1 MIEQTHD
8 NHFHNETLAIKYFQY
23 FCHLILTIIIMLP
36 GISMANSKSNWP
48 LWESYASRFIQEDG
62 RVVDISGDFTTSE
75 GQAYSLF
82 FALVG
87 NDRERFN
94 LILNWTEEN
103 LAQGDLSA
111 RLPAW
116 HWGLTENNEWGIL
129 DNNSASDSDLWISY
143 TLIEAARLWEKP
155 AYERLGQK
163 LMQRVV
169 KQEIRHLPGFGMML
183 LPGPKGFCMN
193 SGLCRLNPSYL
204 PIPILRRF
212 SEYYK
217 SDLWDRLAENTVYM
231 IKSASSEGIVPDWIA
246 YKNGQGFILDPI
258 NGDVGSYDA
267 IRVYL
272 WAGMLDSNDPLSSP
286 LLSAISGLARSMNT
300 RQSIPRILYSNTGEA
315 EGIGPVGF
323 SAAVLPYLELLGE
336 QHLLDQ
342 QIVRVR
348 NDLMKGLLGESPV
361 YYDQNLALFGTGWF
375 ENRFFF
381 DEQGRLIPDWH

>member
-1 MIEQTHD
+1 
-8 NHFHNETLAIKYFQY
+8 
-23 FCHLILTIIIMLP
+23 
-36 GISMANSKSNWP
+36 MAQSKSNWP

-62 RVVDISGDFTTSE
+62 RVVDISGGFTTSE

-94 LILNWTEEN
+94 LILKWTEEN

-116 HWGLTENNEWGIL
+116 QWGRREDNQWGIL
-129 DNNSASDSDLWISY
+129 DSNSASDSDLWLSY

-155 AYERLGQK
+155 SYEFLGQK
-163 LMQRVV
+163 LLQQVL
-169 KQEIRHLPGFGMML
+169 KEEIRSIPGLGIML
-183 LPGPKGFCMN
+183 LPGREGFCLEID
-193 SGLCRLNPSYL
+193 LCRLNPSYL

-212 SEYYK
+212 SKYYK

-231 IKSASSEGIVPDWIA
+231 IQSVSHQGIVPDWVA
-246 YKNGQGFILDPI
+246 YQTGKGFIPDPVK
-258 NGDVGSYDA
+258 GDAGSYDA

-272 WAGMLDSNDPLSSP
+272 WAGMLDIRDPLSFP
-286 LLSAISGLARSMNT
+286 LLSAVSGLAQSMKT
-300 RQSIPRILYSNTGEA
+300 RAFIPKILYSNTGEA

-323 SAAVLPYLELLGE
+323 AAASLPYLESLGE
-336 QHLLDQ
+336 QSLLDLQ
-342 QIVRVR
+342 VERIR
-348 NDLMKGLLGESPV
+348 NELMKGLIGGNPV

-381 DEQGRLIPDWH
+381 DREGRLIPDWH

>member
-1 MIEQTHD
+1 MRFYYFLLLLTMIVV
-8 NHFHNETLAIKYFQY
+8 
-23 FCHLILTIIIMLP
+23 LP
-36 GISMANSKSNWP
+36 GTSMAKSKSNWP

-62 RVVDISGDFTTSE
+62 RVIDISGGFSTSE
-75 GQAYSLF
+75 GQSYALF
-82 FALVG
+82 FSLVG
-87 NDRERFN
+87 NDRERFKT
-94 LILNWTEEN
+94 ILKWTEEN

-116 HWGLTENNEWGIL
+116 HWGRAENDEWKIL
-129 DNNSASDSDLWISY
+129 DSNSASDSDLWMSY

-163 LMQRVV
+163 LLERVI
-169 KQEIRHLPGFGMML
+169 KEEIRHLPGLGIML
-183 LPGPKGFCMN
+183 LPGPEGFC
-193 SGLCRLNPSYL
+193 LKDDVCRLNPSYL

-212 SEYYK
+212 SQYYK
-217 SDLWDRLAENTVYM
+217 SDLWDRLAENTVHM
-231 IKSASSEGIVPDWIA
+231 IQSTSKEGIVPDWVA
-246 YKNGQGFILDPI
+246 YKNGQGFILDPVE
-258 NGDVGSYDA
+258 GDVGSYDA

-272 WAGMLDSNDPLSSP
+272 WAGMLDRKDPLSSR

-300 RQSIPRILYSNTGEA
+300 RQSIPRILYGNTGEA

-336 QHLLDQ
+336 QSLLDR

-348 NDLMKGLLGESPV
+348 NDLMKGLLGGNPV

-381 DEQGRLIPDWH
+381 DAQGRLIPDWH